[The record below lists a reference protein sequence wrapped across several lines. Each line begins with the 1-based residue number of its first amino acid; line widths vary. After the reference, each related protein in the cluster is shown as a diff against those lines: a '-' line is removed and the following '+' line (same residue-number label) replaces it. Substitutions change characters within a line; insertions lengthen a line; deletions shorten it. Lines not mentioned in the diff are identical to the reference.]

1 MTIVR
6 SRPHEQYL
14 PKSRLRG
21 SRGFRCQR
29 PSAPDRVRGL
39 NSGDGG
45 GRRVSCDRSRAC
57 KDSFHSAVRVRA
69 RRVLARLRGR
79 FSGMRGPLYAVIWTY
94 VVVLDVRGRRPLRID
109 WSVRRRRRRVEYVCP
124 ANAGERDLDEGLRRR
139 RAAPL
144 AVRSGPSGC
153 FLRARTF
160 CPAQQSLFPSR
171 QAQ

>member
-57 KDSFHSAVRVRA
+57 KDSLHSAVRVCS
-69 RRVLARLRGR
+69 RRVLARLRSR
-79 FSGMRGPLYAVIWTY
+79 FGGMRGPLYAVTWTY
-94 VVVLDVRGRRPLRID
+94 VFVLDVRGRRPLRID
-109 WSVRRRRRRVEYVCP
+109 WSVRRRCRRVEYVRP
-124 ANAGERDLDEGLRRR
+124 ADTGERHLDESLRRR

-144 AVRSGPSGC
+144 AVSSSSSGC
-153 FLRARTF
+153 CLRARTF
-160 CPAQQSLFPSR
+160 CPAQQSPSSSR
-171 QAQ
+171 RAQ